1 MISAICSIVL
11 ISAVVVGGR
20 FDREV
25 RLMHQDYIQD
35 VIQRKYML
43 EWLRNTEGELSEETD
58 YFDTKEDLFRFIRDM
73 LEIDYLFE
81 IVKVV
86 KL

>member
-1 MISAICSIVL
+1 
-11 ISAVVVGGR
+11 
-20 FDREV
+20 
-25 RLMHQDYIQD
+25 MHQDYIQD